1 MPSKSAADH
10 FRYLTGK
17 VVPGSRVIATGI
29 YSTFAPSKGKSTAG
43 APALRQPYLRVQ
55 GIELDSSLS
64 SPGSKAFTPEEEEE
78 FQQLGRSDN
87 LYERFASSVAPS
99 IYGNLGELQRHTH

>member
-1 MPSKSAADH
+1 M
-10 FRYLTGK
+10 LTWSQKNNG
-17 VVPGSRVIATGI
+17 
-29 YSTFAPSKGKSTAG
+29 G

-64 SPGSKAFTPEEEEE
+64 SAPGSKAFTPEEEEE

-99 IYGNLGELQRHTH
+99 IYGNLGELPRTFR